1 MRHGQNDLGIAVGRN
16 AWLFF
21 GSDDH
26 ASSAGNVF
34 SLLASCKLHRLDP
47 EAYLAEILRVLP
59 SWPSDRYLE
68 LAPKYWPRTR
78 ARLAPEELKLPLGH
92 ISVPPPLPPEQKGAT
107 R

>member
-1 MRHGQNDLGIAVGRN
+1 MGRK

-47 EAYLAEILRVLP
+47 EAYLAESIRVLP
-59 SWPSDRYLE
+59 SWPSDRSLE
-68 LAPKYWPRTR
+68 LAPTYWTATR
-78 ARLAPEELKLPLGH
+78 ARLDPNELELPLGH
-92 ISVPPPLPPEQKGAT
+92 ISVPPPLSAEQKGAT